1 MEFVIIPRGSPM
13 MRYIC
18 IHPLMAGKG
27 LKLLDEID
35 GKINLKLI
43 KTKTFGSGAI
53 ILYYEPGKKP

>member
-1 MEFVIIPRGSPM
+1 
-13 MRYIC
+13 
-18 IHPLMAGKG
+18 MAGKG